1 MYLYLAGWIP
11 ENECWLNPRNDHQEI
26 VWYQTYHLKNVLRFP
41 FFHGASPFFFV
52 DGWMVKGKS
61 PHGPDAFMVDA
72 PGRRVGSFCRAWRF
86 RGSKTRVDL
95 IKKKTSL
102 MIDLNL

>member
-41 FFHGASPFFFV
+41 FFMGLPHFLLLWMG
-52 DGWMVKGKS
+52 GWLRENS
-61 PHGPDAFMVDA
+61 IYPHGPDAFMVDA
-72 PGRRVGSFCRAWRF
+72 PGRRVGSFCRAWRKIA
-86 RGSKTRVDL
+86 RGEINKSRFNA
-95 IKKKTSL
+95 KKQ
-102 MIDLNL
+102 I